1 MKRDTEVDVIG
12 DQVSE
17 LLDQGREKGL
27 REEDE
32 SAIAAEVDMLWARL
46 FRARPKRPRRRAQ
59 RTPPLTSKLR

>member
-1 MKRDTEVDVIG
+1 MKNDREVDVIR

-17 LLDQGREKGL
+17 LLDRGREKGL

-46 FRARPKRPRRRAQ
+46 SRARPKRPRSRIPA
-59 RTPPLTSKLR
+59 